1 MSRALFRRQR
11 RTTPWL
17 ALGGMSGFAL
27 LALGFAHPPVS
38 TLDAELG
45 QALFAWRDGA
55 LAQACVALARLF
67 DGLGYAPVQAAW
79 VALIA
84 ALLASLGGDRPAAGV
99 LVMAMLGQWG
109 VNQLGKTLIDRPR
122 PQLDPQLYTVGA
134 SFPSGHAMSAT
145 VLYGFLLLWLWP
157 RCRPGLRPWLALAA
171 IGWIAAQALA
181 RPLLG
186 AHYLSDVL
194 AGVALGLACL
204 APAHAWLAQRDS
216 HAFA

>member
-1 MSRALFRRQR
+1 
-11 RTTPWL
+11 
-17 ALGGMSGFAL
+17 MSGFAL

-67 DGLGYAPVQAAW
+67 DGLGRPQCRR
-79 VALIA
+79 
-84 ALLASLGGDRPAAGV
+84 LGGVDCRAAGQPGRRPPGGRRAGDGDAGPV
-99 LVMAMLGQWG
+99 G

-204 APAHAWLAQRDS
+204 APAHAWLTQRDPT
-216 HAFA
+216 HLHKDRR

>member
-1 MSRALFRRQR
+1 MKRALFHRQQ
-11 RTTPWL
+11 RTPPWL
-17 ALGGMSGFAL
+17 ALGGSTGFVL

-55 LAQACVALARLF
+55 LAQACLALAHMF
-67 DGLGYAPVQAAW
+67 DWLGHAPVQAAW
-79 VALIA
+79 VALLA
-84 ALLASLGGDRPAAGV
+84 ALLASLGGDRPAAGA
-99 LVMAMLGQWG
+99 LVMVMLGQWG

-157 RCRPGLRPWLALAA
+157 RCRPGLRPWLAL
-171 IGWIAAQALA
+171 GGMLWIAAHALA

-204 APAHAWLAQRDS
+204 APAHAWLARRPS
-216 HAFA
+216 RAFE

>member
-1 MSRALFRRQR
+1 MSRALFRRQP

-17 ALGGMSGFAL
+17 ALGGVSGFAL

-67 DGLGYAPVQAAW
+67 DGLGHAPVQAAW

-109 VNQLGKTLIDRPR
+109 
-122 PQLDPQLYTVGA
+122 
-134 SFPSGHAMSAT
+134 
-145 VLYGFLLLWLWP
+145 
-157 RCRPGLRPWLALAA
+157 
-171 IGWIAAQALA
+171 
-181 RPLLG
+181 
-186 AHYLSDVL
+186 
-194 AGVALGLACL
+194 
-204 APAHAWLAQRDS
+204 
-216 HAFA
+216 

>member
-17 ALGGMSGFAL
+17 ALGGVSGFAL

-157 RCRPGLRPWLALAA
+157 RCRPGL
-171 IGWIAAQALA
+171 
-181 RPLLG
+181 
-186 AHYLSDVL
+186 
-194 AGVALGLACL
+194 
-204 APAHAWLAQRDS
+204 
-216 HAFA
+216 